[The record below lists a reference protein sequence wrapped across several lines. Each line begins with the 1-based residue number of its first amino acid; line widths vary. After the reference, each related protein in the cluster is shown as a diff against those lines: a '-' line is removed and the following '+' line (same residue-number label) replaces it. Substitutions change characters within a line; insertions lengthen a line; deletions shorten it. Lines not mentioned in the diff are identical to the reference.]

1 MASNANETRA
11 AMTGLTA
18 EEAQARLSQF
28 GPNEPAAA
36 TKHYSFLSDLVHAFA
51 NPLVLILVMAA
62 TASAFLGDKVDAGII
77 GAMVLLSICQREGTL
92 RLTRVKE

>member
-28 GPNEPAAA
+28 GPNEPAA

-51 NPLVLILVMAA
+51 NPLVLILVMAV
-62 TASAFLGDKVDAGII
+62 TASAFLGDKIDAGII
-77 GAMVLLSICQREGTL
+77 GAIVLLSIC
-92 RLTRVKE
+92 